1 MSLWEADGGGT
12 AFDPLAELT
21 ARRQQRRRRRRAGLV
36 GSLSA
41 TALAAGLLASGST
54 GGINALFT
62 DSAPVGNNAFA
73 TGSLDISASPASSA
87 IQYLN
92 MVPGDT
98 ATEPLTVT
106 NNGTTTLRYAVR
118 STTTE
123 NTLAA
128 QLDLTVK
135 SGVASCTD
143 TTGFNATGSV
153 VYGPNDVGTT
163 GTANLIGSIAAGADP
178 GDRTLAAGASETLCF
193 HVLLPTSSSNAFQ
206 GLNTTATFEFVAEQT
221 ANNP

>member
-87 IQYLN
+87 IPVTRSATVSRRSRSSGAISSTALSRGRTIS
-92 MVPGDT
+92 PGSFQFM
-98 ATEPLTVT
+98 
-106 NNGTTTLRYAVR
+106 G
-118 STTTE
+118 
-123 NTLAA
+123 
-128 QLDLTVK
+128 
-135 SGVASCTD
+135 
-143 TTGFNATGSV
+143 
-153 VYGPNDVGTT
+153 
-163 GTANLIGSIAAGADP
+163 
-178 GDRTLAAGASETLCF
+178 GASGKPAWLK
-193 HVLLPTSSSNAFQ
+193 
-206 GLNTTATFEFVAEQT
+206 
-221 ANNP
+221 